1 MMRWN
6 QQWRVPVAQW
16 QSFAYPFQHVCRASG
31 SICSVPWGAWEIRG
45 VLLRQMPLRV
55 VWWEAVGTCGNTGS
69 CEYTGREKLPW
80 GWSNCREAVGFPSLG
95 VLKAWPS
102 SPNLLSCALRT
113 AWDWMPLP
121 ASVIVSVCVQSVAE
135 WLFIHSA
142 VRRFPGEPGMSPSR
156 SAHSFS
162 GSLGTLVSPHPRWRV
177 ADRSDI
183 SSFLWGPP
191 KRSEVQNVVLVLA
204 LRNKSNATV
213 QSTDDFFLGIPEL
226 SHAIHSQWPN
236 L

>member
-113 AWDWMPLP
+113 AWDWTPLP
-121 ASVIVSVCVQSVAE
+121 ASVMVSVCSVC
-135 WLFIHSA
+135 
-142 VRRFPGEPGMSPSR
+142 SR
-156 SAHSFS
+156 VAFHSFCCKEVPWGAGHVTVTFCS
-162 GSLGTLVSPHPRWRV
+162 QLFGITGHTRLPSSQMTGSWQERHLQLSLGTS
-177 ADRSDI
+177 
-183 SSFLWGPP
+183 
-191 KRSEVQNVVLVLA
+191 
-204 LRNKSNATV
+204 
-213 QSTDDFFLGIPEL
+213 
-226 SHAIHSQWPN
+226 
-236 L
+236 